1 MKFTFV
7 LGVII
12 GILVVAF
19 ILQNTEIVEISF
31 LFWTISISRA
41 LMVLLVFIIGI
52 IVGAIIKDIGARKKE
67 KKTEKEPSR

>member
-31 LFWTISISRA
+31 LFWTITISRA
-41 LMVLLVFIIGI
+41 LMVLLVFIVGI
-52 IVGAIIKDIGARKKE
+52 IAGAIIKDIGARKKG
-67 KKTEKEPSR
+67 KTK

>member
-7 LGVII
+7 FGLVI
-12 GILVVAF
+12 GILVVIF

-41 LMVLLVFIIGI
+41 LVVLLVFIIGI
-52 IVGAIIKDIGARKKE
+52 IVGAIIRDIGASKKE
-67 KKTEKEPSR
+67 KE

>member
-7 LGVII
+7 LGVIF

-19 ILQNTEIVEISF
+19 ILQNTEIVEINF
-31 LFWTISISRA
+31 LFWNISISRA

-52 IVGAIIKDIGARKKE
+52 IVGAIIKDIGARKKGKE
-67 KKTEKEPSR
+67 KKSTK

>member
-41 LMVLLVFIIGI
+41 LMVLLVFIVGI

-67 KKTEKEPSR
+67 KKKEKEPSR

>member
-41 LMVLLVFIIGI
+41 LVVLLVFIIGI
-52 IVGAIIKDIGARKKE
+52 IVGAIIKDIGARKRGKE
-67 KKTEKEPSR
+67 KESSR

>member
-41 LMVLLVFIIGI
+41 LMVLVVFIIGI

-67 KKTEKEPSR
+67 KEKESSR

>member
-31 LFWTISISRA
+31 LFWTITISRA

-52 IVGAIIKDIGARKKE
+52 IVGAIIKDIGTRKKE
-67 KKTEKEPSR
+67 KEKKPTK

>member
-7 LGVII
+7 LGVIF

-41 LMVLLVFIIGI
+41 LVVLLVFIIGI
-52 IVGAIIKDIGARKKE
+52 IVGAIIRDIRASKKE
-67 KKTEKEPSR
+67 KE